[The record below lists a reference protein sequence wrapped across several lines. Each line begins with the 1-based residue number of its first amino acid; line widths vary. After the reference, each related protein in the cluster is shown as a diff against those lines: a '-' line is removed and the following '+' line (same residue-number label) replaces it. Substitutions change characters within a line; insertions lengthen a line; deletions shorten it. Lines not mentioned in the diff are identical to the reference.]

1 MEIIKY
7 FLLGILGIILFVAF
21 ILLIA
26 YNIVYILLFM
36 IGIMIVVSIIGIGIL
51 VCRIIVEINLYKKE
65 RK

>member
-1 MEIIKY
+1 MEISEY
-7 FLLGILGIILFVAF
+7 FLSGILGIILFVAF